1 MTPPTQDAA
10 PGGVDLHCHSTA
22 SDGSLAPAEVV
33 RMAAAAGVRLLALTD
48 HDTLDGVASAQAA
61 GLPLGVRVVPAIE
74 LSVRWGQ
81 RPLHL
86 VGLDVDPQ
94 APALLAGI
102 ARLQAQRLE
111 RAAAIATK
119 LQRLGLQEALP
130 RATALAGGGQITR
143 THFARLLVADGL
155 SRDLARAFKQLLAA
169 GRPGYVAADWVPMEQ
184 AVNWIRQAGGQ
195 AVLAHPL
202 QYRLGSTLR
211 ERLLEAFKAV
221 GGNALEVCCG
231 NSDAADIAALATAA
245 QRHGLMGSIGSDFHS
260 PQQRWLRLGGV
271 APLPRGVAPVWS
283 QFRGSS

>member
-1 MTPPTQDAA
+1 MTPTAQRAA

-22 SDGSLAPAEVV
+22 SDGSLTPAEVV
-33 RMAAAAGVRLLALTD
+33 AMAAASGVRVLALTD
-48 HDTLDGVASAQAA
+48 HDTLDGVAPAQAA
-61 GLPLGVRVVPAIE
+61 GRLLDVHVIPAIE

-94 APALLAGI
+94 APALLAGV
-102 ARLQAQRLE
+102 ATLQAQRLE
-111 RAAAIATK
+111 RAAAIAAK
-119 LQRLGLQEALP
+119 LQRLGLADALP
-130 RATALAGGGQITR
+130 RAVALAGGGQITR

-155 SRDLARAFKQLLAA
+155 SRDLPRAFKHILAA
-169 GRPGYVAADWVPMEQ
+169 GRPGYAAADWVPMDQ
-184 AVNWIRQAGGQ
+184 AIDWIRQAGGQ

-211 ERLLEAFKAV
+211 ERLLEAFVAA

-231 NSDAADIAALATAA
+231 NSDAADVAKLAAAA
-245 QRHGLMGSIGSDFHS
+245 KRHGLMGSIGSDFHS

-271 APLPRGVAPVWS
+271 APLPHGVTAVWER
-283 QFRGSS
+283 FRC